1 MGTAWARGLPPDSH
15 PSPSIPVLPRRTHV
29 APEVAG
35 LYGLPMTTDQ
45 VVAALAAEGHDR
57 AKVQAVIDS
66 FAGISWRQGEGWNER
81 EVGVLRR
88 QLGAPENPPDVSFD
102 LDVWAA
108 DLTYVMERTTGGRA
122 RVGLDLLRDVA
133 FELLHQAEDGDW
145 LPEASKARLNEH
157 GEVAGLYD
165 PDFTIDRWALD
176 LGEAIRRGTRGRL
189 ELSRAELL
197 VAANLLLHAREG
209 DWCPRAAQIRTE
221 YMPGQRTY

>member
-1 MGTAWARGLPPDSH
+1 
-15 PSPSIPVLPRRTHV
+15 
-29 APEVAG
+29 
-35 LYGLPMTTDQ
+35 MTTDQ

-66 FAGISWRQGEGWNER
+66 FAGISWRQGDAWNDR

-88 QLGAPENPPDVSFD
+88 ELGEPENPPDLSFD

-108 DLTYVMERTTGGRA
+108 DLTYVMERTTGGRT
-122 RVGLDLLRDVA
+122 RVGLDGLRDVA
-133 FELLHQAEDGDW
+133 FELLHQTGDADW
-145 LPEASKARLNEH
+145 LPEASKTRLNEH

-165 PDFTIDRWALD
+165 PDFTVDRWATD
-176 LGEAIRRGTRGRL
+176 LGEAIRRGTRGRV

-209 DWCPRAAQIRTE
+209 DWSPQAAQIRRE
-221 YMPGQRTY
+221 YLPGQRTY